1 MTTKKHK
8 ENESTIDMEQV
19 RMLWALGDWSAL
31 TLLLA
36 NSAAEQQPEVTAYLV
51 CALLQQ
57 GNSEQAR
64 ELLAQTNTS
73 KQLLARLLIAGTYNS
88 LAKAAACNYNHNK
101 ARQLF
106 ASAVNTGL
114 AYKSSEVLQQSR
126 VQSQYA
132 QLNLPHIIAKPLAEK
147 PSLPD
152 LKQFLAA
159 ATSWFPEEPSL
170 QIALA
175 DYHQRQRQFDQAIV
189 HWQQV
194 SSMLDQDTPQAYY
207 DRLKDAYKM
216 GKSFPLGTVEQETL
230 KGDIDKHKLLAE
242 IHKQLNPEFYFEI
255 GVQTGKSL
263 ALAKCEAIGV
273 DPMPLVSVP
282 LAANAKVITASS
294 DAFFEQKSDL
304 LLNKSIDLA
313 FIDGM
318 HLFEYA
324 LRDFINVE
332 RFAKPYT
339 LVVIDDILPGHPDQA
354 KRDRCTR
361 AWTGDVWK
369 LREVLE
375 QYRPDLQLLTVDA
388 YPTGLLLISGLNP
401 ENNVLQEK
409 YAAIV
414 DEYLPQDKVPEH
426 FVTRSNVESGKSAKI
441 TDLISMLKEAKL
453 QFV

>member
-1 MTTKKHK
+1 MKTKLNEIT
-8 ENESTIDMEQV
+8 ENATLLEQIK
-19 RMLWALGDWSAL
+19 MLWVVGDWSAICA
-31 TLLLA
+31 LA
-36 NSAAEQQPEVTAYLV
+36 SEAILPQSETTVYLI

-57 GNSEQAR
+57 GETEQAR
-64 ELLAQTNTS
+64 ALLAQTTFC
-73 KQLLARLLIAGTYNS
+73 KQLLAKLLIAGAYNS
-88 LAKAAACNYNHNK
+88 LAKAAACNYKHSK
-101 ARQLF
+101 AQALF
-106 ASAVNTGL
+106 AAAVNTGL
-114 AYKSSEVLQQSR
+114 GYKASDVVQQSR
-126 VQSQYA
+126 VQSQYT
-132 QLNLPHIIAKPLAEK
+132 QLGMPCIDAKPKESMA
-147 PSLPD
+147 SLPD
-152 LKQFLAA
+152 LKHFLAS
-159 ATSWFPEEPSL
+159 ATSWFPEEPAL

-194 SSMLDQDTPQAYY
+194 SAMLDQDTPQAYY

-339 LVVIDDILPGHPDQA
+339 LVVIDDILPGHVDQA

-375 QYRPDLQLLTVDA
+375 HYRPDLQLLTVDA
-388 YPTGLLLISGLNP
+388 YPTGLLLISGLDP

-409 YAAIV
+409 YASIIG
-414 DEYLPQDKVPEH
+414 EYLSQDKVPEH
-426 FVTRSNVESGKSAKI
+426 FVTRANVESGKSAKI
-441 TDLISMLKEAKL
+441 SDLISMLKETKL
-453 QFV
+453 QIV